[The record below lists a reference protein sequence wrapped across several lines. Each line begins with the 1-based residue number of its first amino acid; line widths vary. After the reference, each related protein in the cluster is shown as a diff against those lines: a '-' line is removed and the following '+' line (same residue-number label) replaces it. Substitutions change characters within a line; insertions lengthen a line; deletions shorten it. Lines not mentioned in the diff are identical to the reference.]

1 MDDLAAPIRRVMVLG
16 AGTMGQGIAQI
27 TAVAGYVTYLHDVD
41 AARID
46 AAIDGIKR
54 ATDRLVQKGKML
66 NEARSEMIGMLVAAP
81 DLARA
86 SAEIDL
92 VIEAAPEQM
101 DLKVQVLGK
110 VKEGAPERA
119 LFGSNT
125 SSLSITELGRRL
137 GAGARTIGLH
147 FFNPPPVMELLEVV
161 RGLETSDGAVATALA
176 VARRLG
182 KTPIVVNDTPGFA
195 SSRLGVALGAEAM
208 RMLESGVASAVD
220 IDRAMELGY
229 RHPMGPL
236 KLTDLVGLDVR
247 LAILEHLH
255 REVGEQ
261 FRPPTILRQM
271 VRAGRLGKKTG
282 EGFYRW
288 TEAGPQPIELR
299 RDLRQG

>member
-1 MDDLAAPIRRVMVLG
+1 MDAIAAPIRRVLVLG
-16 AGTMGQGIAQI
+16 TGTMGQGIAQI
-27 TAVAGYVTYLHDVD
+27 SAVAGYVTHLHDVEPGR
-41 AARID
+41 AEGAID
-46 AAIDGIKR
+46 AIKR
-54 ATDRLVQKGKML
+54 VTDRLVQKGKML

-86 SAEIDL
+86 AAEIDL
-92 VIEAAPEQM
+92 VIEAVPERM
-101 DLKVQVLGK
+101 DLKVDVLGK
-110 VKEGAPERA
+110 VKEIAPERA
-119 LFGSNT
+119 LLASNT

-137 GAGARTIGLH
+137 GASSRTVGLH
-147 FFNPPPVMELLEVV
+147 FFNPPPIMELVEVV
-161 RGLETSDGAVATALA
+161 RGLETDEGSIATALA

-182 KTPIVVNDTPGFA
+182 KTPIVVNDAPGFA
-195 SSRLGVALGAEAM
+195 TSRLGVALGAEAM
-208 RMLESGVASAVD
+208 RMLEAGVASVAD

-255 REVGEQ
+255 REIGEQ
-261 FRPPTILRQM
+261 FRPPVILRQM

-288 TEAGPQPIELR
+288 TEAGPEPIDR
-299 RDLRQG
+299 SRG

>member
-1 MDDLAAPIRRVMVLG
+1 MESSAAAIRKVLVIG
-16 AGTMGQGIAQI
+16 TGTMGQGIAQI
-27 TAVAGYVTYLHDVD
+27 SAVAGYVTRLHDVD
-41 AARID
+41 PARVAAAVD
-46 AAIDGIKR
+46 SIKKV
-54 ATDRLVQKGKML
+54 TERLVQKGKML
-66 NEARSEMIGMLVAAP
+66 DEARSQMLGLLVPAP
-81 DLARA
+81 DLAA
-86 SAEIDL
+86 AAADADL
-92 VIEAAPEQM
+92 VIEAIPEQM
-101 DLKVQVLGK
+101 DLKVLVLGR
-110 VKEGAPERA
+110 VKEAAPAHA
-119 LFGSNT
+119 LLGSNT

-137 GAGARTIGLH
+137 GAGGRTIGLH
-147 FFNPPPVMELLEVV
+147 FFNPPPVMELLEVG
-161 RGLETSDGAVATALA
+161 RGLETEDAAVATALA

-182 KTPIVVNDTPGFA
+182 KTPIVVHDTPGFA

-208 RMLESGVASAVD
+208 RMLEAGVASAVD

-255 REVGEQ
+255 REIGEQ

-288 TEAGPQPIELR
+288 TESGPEPAPR
-299 RDLRQG
+299 RR

>member
-1 MDDLAAPIRRVMVLG
+1 MSDAMESSAAAIRKVLVIG
-16 AGTMGQGIAQI
+16 TGTMGQGIAQI
-27 TAVAGYVTYLHDVD
+27 SAVAGYVTRLHDVD
-41 AARID
+41 PARVAAAVD
-46 AAIDGIKR
+46 SIKKV
-54 ATDRLVQKGKML
+54 TERLVQKGKML
-66 NEARSEMIGMLVAAP
+66 DEARSQMLGLLVPAP
-81 DLARA
+81 DLAA
-86 SAEIDL
+86 AAADADL
-92 VIEAAPEQM
+92 VIEAIPEQM
-101 DLKVQVLGK
+101 DLKVLVLGR
-110 VKEGAPERA
+110 VKEAAPAHA
-119 LFGSNT
+119 LLGSNT

-137 GAGARTIGLH
+137 GAGGRTIGLH

-161 RGLETSDGAVATALA
+161 RGLETEDAAVATALA

-182 KTPIVVNDTPGFA
+182 KTPIVVHDTPGFA

-208 RMLESGVASAVD
+208 RMLEAGVASAVD

-255 REVGEQ
+255 REIGEQ

-288 TEAGPQPIELR
+288 TESGPEPAPR
-299 RDLRQG
+299 RR